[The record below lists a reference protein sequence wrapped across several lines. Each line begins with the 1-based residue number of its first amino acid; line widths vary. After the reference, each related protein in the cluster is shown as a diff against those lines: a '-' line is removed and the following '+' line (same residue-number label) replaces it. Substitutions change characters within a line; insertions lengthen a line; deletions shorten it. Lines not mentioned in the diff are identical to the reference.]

1 MCVICCKP
9 AGIEM
14 PTQTYIDNMWNR
26 NSDGAGLM
34 YAVDGKVHIE
44 KGFMDYED
52 FKDKLEELAL
62 KYDLTKLPLV
72 MHFRITTHGGTKP
85 ENCHPFP
92 ISDSTG
98 ILSKLRQ
105 TTDIGVA
112 HNGIIDITP
121 RKGISDT
128 MEYIISQLAPLKK
141 AVPKFYENKFLIQMI
156 SNAIDSKMAFLTG
169 KGDIYTIGNFE
180 EDNGIMY
187 SNTSYKYGWSYGNYK
202 YSSSTALTSYDW
214 EVMDSG
220 DTIFYRKVMWLDDG
234 EYIKDD
240 NGELWCGDY
249 AIDNYGSVYVYDNDF
264 GALRRCYRYEA
275 YNAEGLP
282 LKYDPE
288 SDLAVIEAVLY

>member
-1 MCVICCKP
+1 MCVICAKP
-9 AGIEM
+9 AGVEM
-14 PTQTYIDNMWNR
+14 PAQTYIDNMWNR
-26 NSDGAGLM
+26 NSDGAGIM

-62 KYDLTKLPLV
+62 KYDLKKLPLV

-92 ISDSTG
+92 ISDSAG

-112 HNGIIDITP
+112 HNGIINITP

-141 AVPKFYENKFLIQMI
+141 AVPKFYENKHLIQMI
-156 SNAIDSKMAFLTG
+156 SNAIDSKMAFLTD
-169 KGDIYTIGNFE
+169 KGDIYTIGSFE

-220 DTIFYRKVMWLDDG
+220 DTIFYRRVMWLDDG

-240 NGELWCGDY
+240 KGEFWCGDY
-249 AIDNYGSVYVYDNDF
+249 AIDNYGNVYVYDNDF
-264 GALRRCYRYEA
+264 GALRRCYNYTA
-275 YNAEGLP
+275 FNAEGLP
-282 LKYDPE
+282 LKYDPN
-288 SDLAVIEAVLY
+288 SVLTVVEAVLY